1 VGAGL
6 AEERLRTG
14 WENGKG
20 VTKKH
25 LFYIPSSI
33 FTTGNLSVNL
43 MRAGKAVIWTNQD
56 RLALQS
62 STDAMILPG

>member
-14 WENGKG
+14 WENGKV

-43 MRAGKAVIWTNQD
+43 MRAGKAVIWT
-56 RLALQS
+56 
-62 STDAMILPG
+62 TKIG